1 MSPAGLSPLCIPRL
15 SVHPILLPLAD
26 YLHLFL
32 RSHMP
37 SCIFQRL
44 LHRFR
49 KVLSGSPAGGHFQR
63 RALRRV
69 FFCIIV
75 FHISCDS
82 FSFADDSFLNDKRKS
97 QFQIHPRTW
106 CVDCICFY
114 WLDIWIMME
123 SSQTCELMRP
133 GCLPGSDNLAR
144 VPMDSSAP
152 LSFHLT
158 LWVCGT
164 CLTVCSYWDASFLR
178 HWLRLFIFG
187 DYSLKNAL
195 NPTLPVH
202 FLELVS
208 K

>member
-63 RALRRV
+63 RALHRV

-106 CVDCICFY
+106 CVDCICSY

-133 GCLPGSDNLAR
+133 GCLPGSDNLAH
-144 VPMDSSAP
+144 VPMVQFSSAEFPPHP
-152 LSFHLT
+152 LGLWHLPHR
-158 LWVCGT
+158 V
-164 CLTVCSYWDASFLR
+164 FLLR
-178 HWLRLFIFG
+178 CFFFTSLATAFYFWWLFLEECIE
-187 DYSLKNAL
+187 SNATS
-195 NPTLPVH
+195 TLPRIS
-202 FLELVS
+202 L
-208 K
+208 